1 MRFDREYIRWDRF
14 EWDSR
19 YMLRF
24 IIIQTISKVDRH
36 GLFFFLVTADHDNL
50 RQVNFMVL
58 NTHEHSGYSAGWNTV
73 CKINI

>member
-24 IIIQTISKVDRH
+24 VIIRTISKVDRH
-36 GLFFFLVTADHDNL
+36 GLFFLVTADHDNL
-50 RQVNFMVL
+50 RHV
-58 NTHEHSGYSAGWNTV
+58 S
-73 CKINI
+73 